1 VYTVTRQ
8 FHFSYAHRILGHA
21 GKCRHLHGHNGM
33 AEIVLAAPSLDELSM
48 VVDFGVVK
56 KELGHWIDS
65 VWDHNILISKHD
77 PLLQAAATAAVLG
90 TDIFQ
95 GKSPF
100 IFLDGQ
106 PTAENMAKHLHRVA
120 TDLMEEE
127 ESTVTVAYVTVWE
140 TEECSASYSPDTE
153 GS

>member
-33 AEIVLAAPSLDELSM
+33 AEIVLAAPSLDDLSM

-56 KELGHWIDS
+56 KEFGKWIDG
-65 VWDHNILISKHD
+65 VWDHNILLSKHD
-77 PLLQAAATAAVLG
+77 PLLLATAAALG

-95 GKSPF
+95 GKAPF

-120 TDLMEEE
+120 ADLLAE
-127 ESTVTVAYVTVWE
+127 TRCRVAYVTVWE
-140 TEECSASYSPDTE
+140 TEDCSGAYSPDTE
-153 GS
+153 GP